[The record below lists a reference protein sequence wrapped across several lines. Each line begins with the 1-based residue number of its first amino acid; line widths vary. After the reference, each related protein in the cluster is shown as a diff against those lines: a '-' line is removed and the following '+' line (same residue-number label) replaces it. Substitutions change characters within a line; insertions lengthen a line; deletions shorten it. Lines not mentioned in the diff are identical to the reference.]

1 MIRQAVD
8 EYLRKFFNAKVRLPD
23 ALDDDIR
30 EFAPHNLRCSSNN
43 GQILD
48 EQTADLVQMVNTTFR
63 RNPRRIKQFVND
75 LEVRLRF
82 IAERE
87 EAKRIVPPI
96 SDNVLAVARVAVI
109 HDEWPKTLRDQRQR
123 TELASWDEA
132 IARGERP
139 EDLEEDDA
147 HSFIRRTSAIGI
159 RNTTPYVRLSREM
172 PRFACPAMPTSS
184 MVFEHGD
191 RCRYPDPARGRR
203 TRTIVLSGRGRNRF
217 AARYRAGVL
226 AVSPRDRRNV
236 IRV

>member
-1 MIRQAVD
+1 
-8 EYLRKFFNAKVRLPD
+8 
-23 ALDDDIR
+23 
-30 EFAPHNLRCSSNN
+30 
-43 GQILD
+43 
-48 EQTADLVQMVNTTFR
+48 MVSTTFR

-109 HDEWPKTLRDQRQR
+109 HDEWPETFKTISDDGRR
-123 TELASWDEA
+123 LASWDEA

-159 RNTTPYVRLSREM
+159 RNTTPYVRFKQRDAEVRLPRYADFVDGLRAREIDVVTQILQEAAEHE
-172 PRFACPAMPTSS
+172 RSS
-184 MVFEHGD
+184 YLAE
-191 RCRYPDPARGRR
+191 AE
-203 TRTIVLSGRGRNRF
+203 TVLQQDIEQGQF
-217 AARYRAGVL
+217 